1 MEDVLAVYARPY
13 DARYPVIC
21 ADESNKVLHAET
33 RAPQGPQPGQPGRV
47 DDSYEPAGTV
57 NLFLFTE
64 PLRGWRRVAV
74 TERRTGLDFAAQ
86 LRQLVEEDYPAA
98 ERIVLVVDNL
108 NTHHPG
114 VLYEA
119 FPAEQAR
126 QIAERLEWHYTPKHG
141 SWLNMAEIELSA
153 LAQQCLDRRF
163 PDRDTLQ
170 NEAAAW
176 EAVRNA
182 EEVVIDWRFTTEDAR
197 IKLKHLY
204 PSIHS

>member
-33 RAPQGPQPGQPGRV
+33 RPPQGPQPGQPGRV
-47 DDSYEPAGTV
+47 DYSYDPAGTV
-57 NLFLFTE
+57 NLFLFSE

-119 FPAEQAR
+119 FAPEQAR

-141 SWLNMAEIELSA
+141 SWLNMAEIELSV
-153 LAQQCLDRRF
+153 LTRQ
-163 PDRDTLQ
+163 
-170 NEAAAW
+170 
-176 EAVRNA
+176 
-182 EEVVIDWRFTTEDAR
+182 
-197 IKLKHLY
+197 
-204 PSIHS
+204 